1 VVIRKRNEQSKSL
14 VLRKARCKFRKFF
27 DTNKGIRKKSDVK
40 MALANHNLLNRQAQK
55 KKTREE
61 MNPFGSLGVLNLWK

>member
-1 VVIRKRNEQSKSL
+1 M
-14 VLRKARCKFRKFF
+14 
-27 DTNKGIRKKSDVK
+27 K
-40 MALANHNLLNRQAQK
+40 MVLANHNLLNRQAQK